1 MIEFLNNSLFF
12 GLLLSLAT
20 YALGCF
26 LKSKLKTD
34 LVNPLIISVIL
45 VIVFIVVT
53 GMDFES
59 YKQQSSLLSYML
71 TPVTV
76 CLAVPLYKQLNALK
90 QNLWAVCIGITVGV
104 ITALTSVLLL
114 SLAFGVSHEL
124 YVTLLPKSITT
135 AIGMGVSEELGGIT
149 EITVAV
155 IVITGVIGAAIGR
168 PIMKLFRI
176 TEPVAVGL
184 ALGTASHAVG
194 TSKAIEIG
202 ETEGAMSGL
211 AIVVAG
217 ILTVILAPFFA
228 MII

>member
-1 MIEFLNNSLFF
+1 MLEFLNNSLFF

-34 LVNPLIISVIL
+34 LVNPLLISVIL
-45 VIVFIVVT
+45 TIVVVLAL
-53 GMDFES
+53 DIDYEV
-59 YKQQSSLLSYML
+59 YKSQSSLLSYML
-71 TPVTV
+71 TPATV
-76 CLAVPLYKQLNALK
+76 CLAVPLYKQLNELK
-90 QNLWAVCIGITVGV
+90 NNLAAISVGITAGV
-104 ITALTSVLLL
+104 VTALSSVLLL
-114 SLAFGVSHEL
+114 SIAFNLSHQL

-155 IVITGVIGAAIGR
+155 IVVTGIIGAAIGK
-168 PIMKLFRI
+168 PILTLFKV
-176 TEPVAVGL
+176 TDPVATGL

-194 TSKAIEIG
+194 TSKAIELG
-202 ETEGAMSGL
+202 ETEDAMSGL

-217 ILTVILAPFFA
+217 IMTVVLAPLFA

>member
-12 GLLLSLAT
+12 GLFLSLAT
-20 YALGCF
+20 YAVGCC
-26 LKSKLKTD
+26 LKRKLKTD

-45 VIVFIVVT
+45 SIIVVLLL
-53 GMDFES
+53 GMDYEV
-59 YKQQSSLLSYML
+59 YKAQSSVLNYML

-76 CLAVPLYKQLNALK
+76 CLAVPLYKQLNELK
-90 QNLWAVCIGITVGV
+90 RNVWAISVGITAGV
-104 ITALTSVLLL
+104 VTALSSVLLL
-114 SLAFGVSHEL
+114 SLAFGLSHEL

-135 AIGMGVSEELGGIT
+135 AIGLGVSEEIGGIT

-155 IVITGVIGAAIGR
+155 IVVTGVIGAAIGK
-168 PIMKLFRI
+168 PILKLFRI

-184 ALGTASHAVG
+184 AFGTASHAVG
-194 TSKAIEIG
+194 TSKALEIG

-217 ILTVILAPFFA
+217 IMTVILAPFFA
-228 MII
+228 LII